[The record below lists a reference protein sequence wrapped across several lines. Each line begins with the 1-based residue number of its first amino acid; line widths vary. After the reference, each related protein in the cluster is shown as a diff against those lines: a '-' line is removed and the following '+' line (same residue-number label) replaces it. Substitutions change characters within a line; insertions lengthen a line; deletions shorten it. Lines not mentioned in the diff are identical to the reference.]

1 VASVGPMIAYRP
13 DLADRPVPR
22 YTSYPTAAQF
32 TPAVGAA
39 EQAAAI
45 AAIGPGTP
53 VSLYL
58 HIPYCRQICWY
69 CGCNTGAVK
78 GDAARDAR
86 LGDYAAA
93 LRAEIATV
101 SGLLQGW
108 VTNIQFGGGSP
119 NSLTATALCGI
130 ITELQE
136 RFDVAADAEIGV
148 ELDPRALDA
157 DYIAALARAGV
168 NRLSFGVQTF
178 APHVQAKINRHQPF
192 EMIATAVAAAR
203 ANGIR
208 GINFDLMYGLPTQ
221 TPADLADTIAQ
232 ALTLRPDRVAVF
244 GYAHMP
250 AMMPRQR
257 MIADDELPGA
267 EARFQMSALAHKLF
281 TEAGYVAIGFDHFAK
296 PDDPMAIAADTGSLR
311 RNFQG
316 YTTDPGEATIGLGT
330 TAISQFDDLIIQNDK
345 HVASWR
351 DTVLAGGLAG
361 DRGVVRTE
369 DDRARGRVI
378 ERLLCD
384 GAVDV
389 GDDYAPSR
397 EALAPYAEDGL
408 IALDGGSVRLRPE
421 GWPYARLI
429 AAAFDAHFAGAR
441 HSKAV

>member
-1 VASVGPMIAYRP
+1 MIAYRP

-32 TPAVGAA
+32 TPAVGAT

-53 VSLYL
+53 ISLYL

-69 CGCNTGAVK
+69 CGCNTGAVR

-136 RFDVAADAEIGV
+136 RFDIAADAEIGV

-232 ALTLRPDRVAVF
+232 ALTLQPDRVAVF

-257 MIADDELPGA
+257 MIADAELPGA
-267 EARFQMSALAHKLF
+267 EARFQMSALAHDLF
-281 TEAGYVAIGFDHFAK
+281 TAAGYVAIGFDHFAR
-296 PDDPMAIAADTGSLR
+296 PDDPMAIAAANGSLR

-316 YTTDPGEATIGLGT
+316 YTTDPGEAMIGLGT

-389 GDDYAPSR
+389 GEDYAPSR
-397 EALAPYAEDGL
+397 AALAPYAEDGL
-408 IALDGGSVRLRPE
+408 IALEGGAVRLQPE